1 VAFATLENWTNRAE
15 AGIRYFSGTAV
26 YEKNFDL
33 PDAKL
38 ITKNAKL
45 YLDLGTVRDI
55 VSVSLNGRDLGVV
68 WAAPWRVDIS
78 SAVKA
83 KNNKLL
89 IKVTNCWAN
98 RQIGDEQLPADCEF
112 RKGDRGFG
120 GPLAAFP
127 DWLVNGQP
135 RPASGRFTFATWNY
149 FNKNSPLE
157 SSGLLG
163 PLRLLQSQVD

>member
-1 VAFATLENWTNRAE
+1 
-15 AGIRYFSGTAV
+15 
-26 YEKNFDL
+26 
-33 PDAKL
+33 
-38 ITKNAKL
+38 
-45 YLDLGTVRDI
+45 LDLGTVRDI